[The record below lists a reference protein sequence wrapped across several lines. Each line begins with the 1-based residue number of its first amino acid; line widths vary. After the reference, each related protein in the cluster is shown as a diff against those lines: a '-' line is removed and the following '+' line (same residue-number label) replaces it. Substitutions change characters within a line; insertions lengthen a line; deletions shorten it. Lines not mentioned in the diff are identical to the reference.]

1 VRKPLAATTVIL
13 AIILAMTLVSVL
25 GTAWAQAKVTV
36 TREESKPQ
44 KVEVKVGEEVRWVN
58 GTGGSAHVAFAGA
71 DGIEFYIGKE
81 GRVKFDKPGTYD
93 YTVHIS
99 GVKGH
104 AHTGTIVVK

>member
-1 VRKPLAATTVIL
+1 MRQRIAAGIGAV
-13 AIILAMTLVSVL
+13 TLVLAL
-25 GTAWAQAKVTV
+25 GVGGAWAQAKITV

-44 KVEVKVGEEVRWVN
+44 KVEVKVGQEVRWVN
-58 GTGGSAHVAFAGA
+58 GSGGTAHIAFGEGA
-71 DGIEFYIGKE
+71 PQFYLGKE

-99 GVKGH
+99 GTKAH